1 MIAALRG
8 TVLETGAD
16 SLVLDVNGVGYLVF
30 CSARTLARLP
40 GAGGEAALVVET
52 HVREDHIH
60 LYGFADA
67 LERDCFRLLGTVQ
80 GVGTKVAL
88 AILSVVPAEQMG
100 RVLAAQD
107 KAMLTRAAGVGPK
120 LAGRIVAEL
129 KDKAAGLGAPPVG
142 RPPGVALSESLA
154 GAGAEAGAAA
164 GEPPGSVV
172 EDATS
177 ALVNLGYGRADA
189 WTAASEAHAAL
200 GDAATV
206 ETVIGAA
213 LRALGQ
219 R

>member
-8 TVLETGAD
+8 TVLEAGED
-16 SLVLDVNGVGYLVF
+16 GLVLDVNGVGYLVF
-30 CSARTLARLP
+30 CSGRTLARLP
-40 GAGGEAALVVET
+40 APGGEAALVVET

-88 AILSVVPAEQMG
+88 AILTVVPAEQMG
-100 RVLAAQD
+100 QILAAQD

-129 KDKAAGLGAPPVG
+129 KDKAAGLGALPVG
-142 RPPGVALSESLA
+142 RPAGVALPETT
-154 GAGAEAGAAA
+154 AGAAGGA
-164 GEPPGSVV
+164 PAGSVID
-172 EDATS
+172 DATS
-177 ALVNLGYGRADA
+177 ALVNLGYGRAEA
-189 WTAASEAHAAL
+189 WAAATAAATAQ

-206 ETVIGAA
+206 EGVIGTA
-213 LRALGQ
+213 LRELG
-219 R
+219 RT